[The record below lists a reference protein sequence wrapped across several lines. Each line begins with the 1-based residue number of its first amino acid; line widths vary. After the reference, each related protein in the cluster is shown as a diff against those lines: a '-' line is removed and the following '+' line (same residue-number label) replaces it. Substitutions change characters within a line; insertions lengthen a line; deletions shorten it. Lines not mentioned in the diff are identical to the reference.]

1 MRKVF
6 LILGLCALG
15 LAAYVQAQPGGGG
28 RMGGMSMMRGG
39 VESDWAMICF
49 DLEVDGETMVKL
61 RPMFKQAWNDRKEL
75 IKDVRSGDVDWT
87 MMMEEMAAIQQDL
100 EKEYNEILSEGQRK
114 KLAEL
119 KAAQQGAWQR
129 GGQRGGTQGGQ
140 RGGGR

>member
-1 MRKVF
+1 MRKLL

-28 RMGGMSMMRGG
+28 RRGGMGMMRGG

-61 RPMFKQAWNDRKEL
+61 RPLFKQAWNDRKEL
-75 IKDVRSGDVDWT
+75 MEDMRSGDVDRT
-87 MMMEEMAAIQQDL
+87 MLMEEMAAIQQDL
-100 EKEYNEILSEGQRK
+100 EKGYKGILSQEQVQ
-114 KLAEL
+114 KLTEI

-129 GGQRGGTQGGQ
+129 GGQRGGMQRGQ
-140 RGGGR
+140 RGGDQ

>member
-1 MRKVF
+1 MRMVF
-6 LILGLCALG
+6 FILGLCALG

-39 VESDWAMICF
+39 VESDWAMI
-49 DLEVDGETMVKL
+49 
-61 RPMFKQAWNDRKEL
+61 
-75 IKDVRSGDVDWT
+75 
-87 MMMEEMAAIQQDL
+87 MEEMAAIPQDL
-100 EKEYNEILSEGQRK
+100 EKEYNEIMSEGQRK